1 MGKSTLINQ
10 LLGEKLSIVTPKPQT
25 TRHRILGILSTAD
38 YQIVLSDVPGY
49 VEEVSY
55 HMHQKMNSYIE
66 ESFEDADILVVMVS
80 PLDQNELA
88 DEIVQLIRQSEVYK
102 ILVINKVDLSNESEV
117 DALEQQWSEKLPFD
131 KVLKMSAEHGAG
143 VGDLLDVL
151 VEHLPEG
158 PEYYPKDQISN
169 RNIRFFVSELI
180 REQIF
185 LQFRQEIPYSAQVDI
200 ESYREEEDIIHI
212 EAMIYVNR
220 KSQKH
225 ILIGKNGSAIKELGI
240 KSRENIEEYLGKKVF
255 LKLHVKVRERWRDNE
270 DLLRK
275 FGY

>member
-88 DEIVQLIRQSEVYK
+88 DEIVQRIRQSEVYK
-102 ILVINKVDLSNESEV
+102 ILVINKVDLSSESEV
-117 DALEQQWSEKLPFD
+117 DALAQQWSDKLPFD

>member
-49 VEEVSY
+49 VGEVSY

-117 DALEQQWSEKLPFD
+117 DALAQQWSDKLPFD
-131 KVLKMSAEHGAG
+131 KILKMSAEHGAG

>member
-1 MGKSTLINQ
+1 MINQ

-88 DEIVQLIRQSEVYK
+88 DEIVQRIRQSEVYK

-117 DALEQQWSEKLPFD
+117 DALAQQWSEKLPFD

>member
-88 DEIVQLIRQSEVYK
+88 DEIVQRIRQSEVYK

-117 DALEQQWSEKLPFD
+117 DALAQQWSEKLPFD